1 MKETVKNLEALR
13 AVMRSKRVSAVIV
26 PGTDPHQSEYVNDH
40 WKLRDWVT
48 GFTGSNGTAVVT
60 LDAAGLWTD
69 SRYFLQ
75 AEIQLAD
82 SGVVLYKE
90 DMPGEPTINE
100 WIAEHLGEND
110 VLAVDGRLFSL
121 VQASR
126 LEQFCGESG
135 FRFAADFDPFKG
147 IYEDRPELPLG
158 TIFEH
163 EVQYAGESTESK
175 IERVLAEVEKQGAE
189 ALLLSALDEIAWI
202 FNIRCNDVDYNPVAI
217 SYAYVSEDRNVLFI
231 DPRKVDAKAA
241 EYLKSCNIEVLPYDG
256 LQEFLGKLKNVTV
269 MLDPNKTSDTVARWI
284 LNCGV
289 VYAASPVALPK
300 AVKNEV
306 QIEGTRKAMERDG
319 AALVK
324 LYMWLEKAVAEG
336 GVNELDVAAK
346 AIEFRSESPLY
357 RGESF
362 GMIPGYKEHGAIV
375 HYSATEES
383 ASDLKPEGLLL
394 VDTGAQYLDGTTDI
408 TRTVA
413 LGTPTEEERH
423 DYTLVLKGHVALG
436 SAIFPEGTRGSQ
448 LDVLARQFLWKEC
461 MTYWHGTGHGVGH
474 FLNVHEG
481 PQNIRLNE
489 NPAVLVEGMITS
501 DEPGLYKAGK
511 HGIRIENLVL
521 ARNYCETEEFGKF
534 MNFEVLT
541 LFPYDSKLIDLS
553 MLPERICWTKVP
565 QTDGRRRTS
574 LLPTKTRITHAPL
587 STIRSTSPIP
597 ESKLEICRPLC
608 SACAHPP
615 RSRTVFCTSE
625 TSRLQTITRTH
636 RLPTIG
642 PKALPLPSLST
653 STLYGNRKTIR

>member
-100 WIAEHLGEND
+100 WLAEHLGEND

-126 LEQFCGESG
+126 LEQFCGENG

-147 IYEDRPELPLG
+147 IYEGRPELPLG

-362 GMIPGYKEHGAIV
+362 GMIPGYQEHGAIV

-448 LDVLARQFLWKEC
+448 LDALARQFLWKEC

-521 ARNYCETEEFGKF
+521 ARNYRETEEFGKF

-541 LFPYDSKLIDLS
+541 LFPYDSKLIDLA
-553 MLPERICWTKVP
+553 MLSDEELAWVNNYHKTVRERLTPYLNAEQQAWLNEKTKE
-565 QTDGRRRTS
+565 
-574 LLPTKTRITHAPL
+574 LK
-587 STIRSTSPIP
+587 
-597 ESKLEICRPLC
+597 K
-608 SACAHPP
+608 
-615 RSRTVFCTSE
+615 
-625 TSRLQTITRTH
+625 
-636 RLPTIG
+636 
-642 PKALPLPSLST
+642 
-653 STLYGNRKTIR
+653 

>member
-13 AVMRSKRVSAVIV
+13 AVMRSQRVSAVIV

-100 WIAEHLGEND
+100 WLAEHLGEND

-126 LEQFCGESG
+126 LEQFCGENG

-324 LYMWLEKAVAEG
+324 LYMWLEKAVVEG

-448 LDVLARQFLWKEC
+448 LDALARQFLWKEC

-521 ARNYCETEEFGKF
+521 ARNYRETEEFGKF

-541 LFPYDSKLIDLS
+541 LFPYDSKLIDLA
-553 MLPERICWTKVP
+553 MLSDEELAWVNNYHKTVRERLTPYLNAEQQAWLNEKTKE
-565 QTDGRRRTS
+565 
-574 LLPTKTRITHAPL
+574 LK
-587 STIRSTSPIP
+587 
-597 ESKLEICRPLC
+597 K
-608 SACAHPP
+608 
-615 RSRTVFCTSE
+615 
-625 TSRLQTITRTH
+625 
-636 RLPTIG
+636 
-642 PKALPLPSLST
+642 
-653 STLYGNRKTIR
+653 